1 MTVTVKICGINDEA
15 SLKAAVTHGARFV
28 GFVFYPRSPRA
39 VKPAA
44 ILPWTRSLSEKVTSV
59 GLLVDPNDEDV
70 AQAVTSG
77 VQMLQF
83 HGNESP
89 TRLSAIRERTGLKI
103 MKAIKVAATEDLSLI
118 SHFEPVADW
127 LLFDAK
133 PPVDRPDS
141 LPGGNARAFDWE
153 IMAKARIHRP
163 WMLAGGI
170 HAGNLIDAVRQSG
183 AAAVDVSSGA
193 EDRPGVKNPAK
204 IAELLAV
211 SRQSGY
217 NPAL

>member
-1 MTVTVKICGINDEA
+1 MTVEVKICGINDEA
-15 SLKAAVTHGARFV
+15 SLRAAVTHGARFV

-39 VKPAA
+39 VKATV
-44 ILPWTRSLSEKVTSV
+44 ILPWTRSLSEAVIAV
-59 GLLVDPNDEDV
+59 GLLVDPNDDDV
-70 AQAVTSG
+70 ADAVLSG
-77 VQMLQF
+77 VQMLQL

-89 TRLSAIRERTGLKI
+89 ARLSAIRERTGLKV
-103 MKAIKVAATEDLSLI
+103 MKAIKVATVEDLSLI
-118 SHFEPVADW
+118 PQFEPVADW

-133 PPVDRPDS
+133 PPVDRPEN

-153 IMAKARIHRP
+153 IMAGARIRRP

-170 HAGNLIDAVRQSG
+170 HPGNLADAVRQSG
-183 AAAVDVSSGA
+183 AAVIDVSSGV

-211 SRQSGY
+211 SRQAGY
-217 NPAL
+217 NPAR

>member
-1 MTVTVKICGINDEA
+1 MTLTVKICGINDEA
-15 SLKAAVTHGARFV
+15 SLQAAVKHGARYV

-39 VKPAA
+39 VKPDAV
-44 ILPWTRSLSEKVTSV
+44 LPWTRILSEAMVSV
-59 GLLVDPNDEDV
+59 GLLVDPNDDDV
-70 AQAVTSG
+70 AHAVTSG

-89 TRLSAIRERTGLKI
+89 ARLSAIRQRTGLKV
-103 MKAIKVAATEDLSLI
+103 MKAIKVATAEDLAVV
-118 SHFEPVADW
+118 SHFEPVTDW

-133 PPVDRPDS
+133 PPLDRPDS

-153 IMAKARIHRP
+153 IMAKARIRRP

-183 AAAVDVSSGA
+183 AAAIDVSSGV
-193 EDRPGVKNPAK
+193 EDRPGIKNPAK
-204 IAELLAV
+204 IAELLAI
-211 SRQSGY
+211 SHQSGY
-217 NPAL
+217 NPP

>member
-1 MTVTVKICGINDEA
+1 MVTVKICGINDEA
-15 SLKAAVTHGARFV
+15 SLNAAVTHGARFV

-39 VKPAA
+39 VKPPAV
-44 ILPWTRSLSEKVTSV
+44 IPWTRSLSEAIMPV
-59 GLLVDPNDEDV
+59 GLLVDPSDDDV
-70 AQAVTSG
+70 AEAALSG
-77 VQMLQF
+77 VQMLQL

-89 TRLSAIRERTGLKI
+89 ARVSAIRERTGLRV
-103 MKAIKVAATEDLSLI
+103 MKAIKVATVEDLSLI
-118 SHFEPVADW
+118 SQFEPAADW

-153 IMAKARIHRP
+153 IVANARIRRP

-170 HAGNLIDAVRQSG
+170 HAGNLTDAVRQSG
-183 AAAVDVSSGA
+183 AAVIDVSSGV

-211 SRQSGY
+211 SRQAGY
-217 NPAL
+217 NPAR

>member
-15 SLKAAVTHGARFV
+15 ALKAAVTHGAGYV

-39 VKPAA
+39 VKPTAV
-44 ILPWTRSLSEKVTSV
+44 LPWIRSLGETIVSV
-59 GLLVDPNDEDV
+59 GLLVDPNDDDV
-70 AQAVTSG
+70 AHAVTSG
-77 VQMLQF
+77 VQMLQL

-89 TRLSAIRERTGLKI
+89 TRLSDIRARTGLKV
-103 MKAIKVAATEDLSLI
+103 MKAIKVATVDDLSLI
-118 SHFEPVADW
+118 AQFEPVADW

-133 PPVDRPDS
+133 APADRPDS

-153 IMAKARIHRP
+153 IMAKAGIRRP

-183 AAAVDVSSGA
+183 AATIDVSSGV

-204 IAELLAV
+204 ITELLAV
-211 SRQSGY
+211 SRQAGY
-217 NPAL
+217 NPA